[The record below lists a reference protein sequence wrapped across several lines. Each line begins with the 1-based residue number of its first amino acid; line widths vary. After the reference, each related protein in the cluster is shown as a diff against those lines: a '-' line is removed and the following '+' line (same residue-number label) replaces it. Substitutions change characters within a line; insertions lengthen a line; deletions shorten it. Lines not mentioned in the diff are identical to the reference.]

1 MNDPVKENRA
11 AYEAAREKLEAE
23 HMGRTALFHRGA
35 LAGIYNDCG
44 DAYKV
49 GCDNYGLGDFT
60 IQVIGKRPISLGSQT
75 IFVPPQAG
83 DEKDA
88 GHRGG

>member
-1 MNDPVKENRA
+1 MNDLIKENYA

-23 HMGRTALFHRGA
+23 HWGRTALLHRGE

-44 DAYKV
+44 DAYQV

-60 IQVIGKRPISLGSQT
+60 IQVIGSRPISLGFQT
-75 IFVPPQAG
+75 LFVPPSSWGRKGCQLP
-83 DEKDA
+83 
-88 GHRGG
+88 

>member
-1 MNDPVKENRA
+1 MNDPIKGNYA

-23 HMGRTALFHRGA
+23 HMGRIALLYRGE

-60 IQVIGKRPISLGSQT
+60 IQVIGRRPISLGYHT
-75 IFVPPQAG
+75 LFVPPQAG
-83 DEKDA
+83 DAQDA
-88 GHRGG
+88 GRRGE

>member
-1 MNDPVKENRA
+1 MNDLVKGTYA

-23 HMGRTALFHRGA
+23 HMGRTALLHRGE

-60 IQVIGKRPISLGSQT
+60 IQVIGRRPISLGFQT

-83 DEKDA
+83 DAKDA
-88 GHRGG
+88 GRSGG